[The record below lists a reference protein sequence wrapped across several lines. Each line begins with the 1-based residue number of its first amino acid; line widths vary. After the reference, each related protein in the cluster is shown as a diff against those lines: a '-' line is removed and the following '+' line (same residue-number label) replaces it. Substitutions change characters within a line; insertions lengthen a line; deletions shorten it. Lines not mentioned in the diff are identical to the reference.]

1 MIYSNYTPKTNGVGF
16 DSLKISTGAKHRHVL
31 SVFFCALL
39 ARLYSLW
46 AGASVDAFERAGFL
60 LSQSVNPLATRPP
73 YLTVGKAGLF
83 NISTGGTQS

>member
-1 MIYSNYTPKTNGVGF
+1 MIYSIYTPKTNGVRGR
-16 DSLKISTGAKHRHVL
+16 SLKISTGAKHRHIL

-46 AGASVDAFERAGFL
+46 AGASVGAFMRTGYQ
-60 LSQSVNPLATRPP
+60 LSQTSNPLATRPP
-73 YLTVGKAGLF
+73 YFEVGKAGLF